1 MSTDTPDQSPAPS
14 APSAGPVAP
23 PRTKAENL
31 WLNLL
36 FNAIVPALV
45 LSYGSKPQYLGPV
58 GGMVAALAFPLVYAI
73 YDLIR
78 RRTWNVLSIIG
89 FIGTL
94 LTGGLGLMKMSG
106 FWFAVK
112 EAAVPLVIGLAVP
125 ATLNTRQP
133 LVRTILYNDQLL
145 DTARIQR
152 ALEERGN
159 VAAFARLLTWAS
171 WVLAAAFL
179 MSAVINF
186 LLAWWLLP
194 AQSGTEE
201 FNRQLGKLQF
211 WTWPGVVLP
220 SSAMVFFAMLRLVK
234 GAEQLTGL
242 KGDDLFHAKPAKAAP
257 AMPRPD
263 PNPGPQA

>member
-1 MSTDTPDQSPAPS
+1 MSTDNPIPAPEP
-14 APSAGPVAP
+14 ATTAVVPDAP
-23 PRTKAENL
+23 PRKKPENL

-36 FNAIVPALV
+36 FNAVIPALV
-45 LSYGSKPQYLGPV
+45 LSYASKPKFLGPFW
-58 GGMVAALAFPLVYAI
+58 GMVAALAFPLVYAI
-73 YDLIR
+73 YDLIQ
-78 RRTWNVLSIIG
+78 RRTWNMLSIIG

-133 LVRTILYNDQLL
+133 LVRTILYNDQIL
-145 DTARIQR
+145 DTGRIQR

-159 VAAFARLLTWAS
+159 VAAFARLLAWAS

-194 AQSGTEE
+194 AVSGTEE

-242 KGDDLFHAKPAKAAP
+242 KGDDLFHAKPARPANRAP
-257 AMPRPD
+257 DAT
-263 PNPGPQA
+263 